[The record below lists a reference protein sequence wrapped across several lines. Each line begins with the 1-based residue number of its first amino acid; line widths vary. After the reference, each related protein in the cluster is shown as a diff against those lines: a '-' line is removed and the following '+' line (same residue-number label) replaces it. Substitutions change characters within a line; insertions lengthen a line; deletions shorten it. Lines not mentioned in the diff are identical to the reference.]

1 MDTPGPKPQEN
12 LKETLRRA
20 IEELG
25 RRDVPEVA
33 RECGG
38 RARGRTI
45 EVDCLGRTLVVD
57 IDAGEVR
64 IVSDSGKAESGDSV
78 VSEVDVLAGDAL
90 AAVAARYVMLAPGL
104 PREPGPEVGFAD
116 WPDARNY
123 AGPFKGR
130 ALGALVGM
138 FGRDPEA
145 FARAAEGLGGERVE
159 IEASGAVA
167 YRLRVFPRVTVT
179 VILHPGDDELPADG
193 QMVFPRGLFE
203 AFAPD
208 DVVAYGELA
217 SRALRGRL

>member
-1 MDTPGPKPQEN
+1 MDMPGPKPQEN

-20 IEELG
+20 IEELR
-25 RRDVPEVA
+25 RRDAAELA

-38 RARGRTI
+38 RVRGSVV
-45 EVDCLGRTLVVD
+45 EVDCFGRTLAVD
-57 IDAGEVR
+57 VGAGEVR
-64 IVSDSGKAESGDSV
+64 IVSDGDGDGGSEAPAGDS
-78 VSEVDVLAGDAL
+78 L
-90 AAVAARYVMLAPGL
+90 AAVAARYVMLARAL
-104 PREPGPEVGFAD
+104 PADPGPEVGFAD

-130 ALGALVGM
+130 ALGALVGI

-145 FARAAEGLGGERVE
+145 FAGAAEALGGEPVE

-167 YRLRVFPRVTVT
+167 FRLRVFPRVTVT

-193 QMVFPRGLFE
+193 QMLFPRGLFE

-217 SRALRGRL
+217 SRALRGRF